1 MPSIRSGLGEA
12 PGSMR
17 KHDPLQKVMTSQPV
31 TVHHGDPVS
40 KVRQLFHEH
49 KFHHLPVVN
58 GDQLI
63 GMISWTDLMRVTFD
77 EKTFAQDSRAVDATL
92 DHLYRIEDLME
103 ANPQTISV
111 NSSVRDACE
120 ALSTADFH
128 ALPVVDGRKLVGI
141 VTTKDL
147 IRFLLELY

>member
-1 MPSIRSGLGEA
+1 
-12 PGSMR
+12 MR
-17 KHDPLQKVMTSQPV
+17 KHDPIQKVMTSHPV
-31 TVHHGDPVS
+31 TVHHGDAVS

-49 KFHHLPVVN
+49 RIHHLPVVN

-63 GMISWTDLMRVTFD
+63 GMISWTDLMRVMLD
-77 EKTFAQDSRAVDATL
+77 DKTFAQDPRAVDAAL

-103 ANPQTISV
+103 ASPLSISA

-120 ALSTADFH
+120 ALAKADFH
-128 ALPVVDGRKLVGI
+128 ALPVVDGTNLVGI
-141 VTTKDL
+141 VTSKDL